1 MSDKVVF
8 SPFERR
14 ASLALSGVYGLRML
28 GLFLVLPVLA
38 LGVADMPGGQ
48 DPAAMG
54 LAMGIYGLTQAFFQ
68 IPFGMAS
75 DRFGRKPVITFGLL
89 VFAAGSFLAAWA
101 DSLAVLILGRAL
113 QGAGAVSA
121 AVSAFL
127 ADLTREEV
135 RARAMAMVGV
145 SIGLSFVVSLVL
157 APPLYG
163 AYGLEGL
170 FLLTGGLAVVAALG
184 VSRMR
189 TRPASPAHPPSY
201 NTEDAQALS
210 ALPSSQAPA
219 EVSAWP
225 LLGHSQLWRLNL
237 GIFSLMAVQT
247 AMFVAIPMGF
257 DELGLPLKDH
267 WKAYLPLLI
276 LAFLGILPPIFWAE
290 RKGRFR
296 PVFLAAIGLLAFNM
310 LGFLFFDGQGLI
322 AWLTFVCLFFMGFN
336 LLEALLP
343 SWVSRV
349 APVGQRGLAL
359 GIYNTSQ
366 SLGLFVG
373 GLVGGLMLAAFG
385 RGGIFAACALLLAF
399 WGMMT
404 LGLKELGRRSP
415 TRPSPSNG
423 E

>member
-14 ASLALSGVYGLRML
+14 ASLALSAVYGLRML

-38 LGVADMPGGQ
+38 LGVGDMPGGQ
-48 DPAAMG
+48 NPAAIG

-68 IPFGMAS
+68 IPFGVAS
-75 DRFGRKPVITFGLL
+75 DRFGRKPVIVFGLL

-101 DSLAVLILGRAL
+101 DSLPLLILGRAL

-135 RARAMAMVGV
+135 RARAMAMVGI
-145 SIGLSFVVSLVL
+145 SIGLSFVVSLVV

-170 FLLTGGLAVVAALG
+170 FLLTGALAVLAALG
-184 VSRMR
+184 VVRMR
-189 TRPASPAHPPSY
+189 AHPPVPQPVSS
-201 NTEDAQALS
+201 ELEMPLAAKAQI
-210 ALPSSQAPA
+210 
-219 EVSAWP
+219 EKEKAWS
-225 LLGHSQLWRLNL
+225 LLRHSQLWRLNL

-257 DELGLPLKDH
+257 AELGMPLQDH
-267 WKAYLPLLI
+267 WKAYLPLL
-276 LAFLGILPPIFWAE
+276 LVAFLGILPPIFWAE
-290 RKGRFR
+290 KKGRFR
-296 PVFLAAIGLLAFNM
+296 PVFLGAVGLLGLTM
-310 LGFLFFDGQGLI
+310 LGFLVVDGQGLTP
-322 AWLTFVCLFFMGFN
+322 WLVFVALFFMGFN

-366 SLGLFVG
+366 SMGLFAG
-373 GLVGGLMLAAFG
+373 GLIGGLMLAAQG
-385 RGGIFAACALLLAF
+385 RAGIFAACALLLAF
-399 WGMMT
+399 WGMMA

-415 TRPSPSNG
+415 TRSSPSNG

>member
-14 ASLALSGVYGLRML
+14 ASLALSAVYGLRML

-48 DPAAMG
+48 NPAAIG

-75 DRFGRKPVITFGLL
+75 DRLGRKPVIIFGLL

-101 DSLAVLILGRAL
+101 DSLTVLILGRAL

-135 RARAMAMVGV
+135 RARAMAMVGI
-145 SIGLSFVVSLVL
+145 SIGLSFVVSLVI

-170 FLLTGGLAVVAALG
+170 FLLTGGLAMVAALG
-184 VSRMR
+184 IGRMR
-189 TRPASPAHPPSY
+189 THPPQDRS
-201 NTEDAQALS
+201 TTSE
-210 ALPSSQAPA
+210 PEAPLTKA
-219 EVSAWP
+219 VELETVKAWP
-225 LLGHSQLWRLNL
+225 LLSHSQLWRLNL

-257 DELGLPLKDH
+257 AELGLPLQDH
-267 WKAYLPLLI
+267 WKAYLPLL
-276 LAFLGILPPIFWAE
+276 LVAFLGILPPIFWAE
-290 RKGRFR
+290 KKGRFR
-296 PVFLAAIGLLAFNM
+296 PVFLGAVGLLGMTM
-310 LGFLFFDGQGLI
+310 LGFLVADGQGLGP
-322 AWLTFVCLFFMGFN
+322 WLVFVGLFFVGFN

-366 SLGLFVG
+366 SLGLFAG
-373 GLVGGLMLAAFG
+373 GLLGGLMLAAHG
-385 RGGIFAACALLLAF
+385 RAGIFAACGLLLAF
-399 WGMMT
+399 WGMMA

-415 TRPSPSNG
+415 TRSSPPLASSG
-423 E
+423 P

>member
-14 ASLALSGVYGLRML
+14 ASLALSAVYGLRML

-48 DPAAMG
+48 EPAAIG

-68 IPFGMAS
+68 IPFGLAS
-75 DRFGRKPVITFGLL
+75 DRLGRKPVIAFGLL
-89 VFAAGSFLAAWA
+89 IFAAGSFIAAWA
-101 DSLAVLILGRAL
+101 DTVSLLILGRAL

-170 FLLTGGLAVVAALG
+170 FLLTGGLAVLAALG
-184 VSRMR
+184 VLRMR
-189 TRPASPAHPPSY
+189 ARPPVDTAAGDVNLTRLTPEAIK
-201 NTEDAQALS
+201 
-210 ALPSSQAPA
+210 
-219 EVSAWP
+219 AWP
-225 LLGHSQLWRLNL
+225 LLSHSQLWRLNL

-257 DELGLPLKDH
+257 ADLGLPLQDH
-267 WKAYLPLLI
+267 WKAYLPLLLI
-276 LAFLGILPPIFWAE
+276 AFLGIVPPIFWAE
-290 RKGRFR
+290 KKGRFR
-296 PVFLAAIGLLAFNM
+296 PVFLAAVALLALTM
-310 LGFLFFDGQGLI
+310 LGFLAAEGQGFVV
-322 AWLTFVCLFFMGFN
+322 WLVCVALFFTGFN

-366 SLGLFVG
+366 SLGLFTG
-373 GLVGGLMLAAFG
+373 GLVGGLMLAAHG
-385 RGGIFAACALLLAF
+385 RAGIFWACALLLVF
-399 WGMMT
+399 WGMMA
-404 LGLKELGRRSP
+404 LGLKELGRRRSS
-415 TRPSPSNG
+415 TQPSPSIG

>member
-14 ASLALSGVYGLRML
+14 ASLALSAVYGLRML

-48 DPAAMG
+48 NPAAIG

-68 IPFGMAS
+68 IPFGVAS
-75 DRFGRKPVITFGLL
+75 DRFGRKPVIVFGLL

-101 DSLAVLILGRAL
+101 DSLPLLILGRAL

-135 RARAMAMVGV
+135 RARAMAMVGI
-145 SIGLSFVVSLVL
+145 SIGLSFVVSLVV

-170 FLLTGGLAVVAALG
+170 FLLTGALAVLAALG
-184 VSRMR
+184 VVRMG
-189 TRPASPAHPPSY
+189 AHPPVPKPVSPELE
-201 NTEDAQALS
+201 TPLAAQA
-210 ALPSSQAPA
+210 QI
-219 EVSAWP
+219 EKERAWS
-225 LLGHSQLWRLNL
+225 LLRHSQLWRLNL

-257 DELGLPLKDH
+257 AELGMPLQDH
-267 WKAYLPLLI
+267 WKAYLPLL
-276 LAFLGILPPIFWAE
+276 LVAFLGILPPIFWAE

-296 PVFLAAIGLLAFNM
+296 PVFLGAVGLLGLTM
-310 LGFLFFDGQGLI
+310 LGFLLVDGQGL
-322 AWLTFVCLFFMGFN
+322 APWLVFVALFFMGFN

-366 SLGLFVG
+366 SMGLFAG
-373 GLVGGLMLAAFG
+373 GLIGGLMLAAQG
-385 RGGIFAACALLLAF
+385 RAGIFAACALLLAF
-399 WGMMT
+399 WGMMA

-415 TRPSPSNG
+415 TRSSPSNG